1 MANAPGAGMTETEY
15 LRKVDE
21 VDRLLNDPTVSM
33 DPARIWALLAD
44 IAQHTGSLAN
54 GVGGTDGKIQSSEGA
69 KDPTCVAPR
78 LDVAAG
84 YVQE

>member
-1 MANAPGAGMTETEY
+1 MATAPEASMTETEY

-54 GVGGTDGKIQSSEGA
+54 GISGTDGKVQSTEGA
-69 KDPTCVAPR
+69 RIPR
-78 LDVAAG
+78 V
-84 YVQE
+84 